1 MDRGWCIVEAHPW
14 NFLGK
19 FDVLFHPWK
28 FDVFD
33 RFDCM
38 FVGRLKSVFKLLES
52 FEVGIIF

>member
-14 NFLGK
+14 NLLGK
-19 FDVLFHPWK
+19 FNLLFHPWK

-38 FVGRLKSVFKLLES
+38 FVGRLKSVFELSENFK
-52 FEVGIIF
+52 VGIIF